1 MTIGIVIPAR
11 LDSERLPGT
20 VLKDFLGMPMIEHVW
35 RRARLT
41 NPLLETVIATDS
53 SEIKKTVEKFGA
65 NCILTSKDHKNGLSR
80 VGEVANVLKWDHYL
94 VLQADEILI
103 EPESLNLLART
114 TLSDSK
120 YQFFNLITKLEK
132 LEEIGDVNIV
142 KCITRE
148 DNSIITMARKSNS
161 TAPELQQMEY
171 TNKICGVYSCSKNLL
186 NELVNTPGQRI
197 ERSESI
203 EQMRVIEIGQDI
215 LGVSINK
222 NFPSV
227 NTTNEAVLVLNQ
239 LQTNDTQIS
248 ILNSYSK

>member
-1 MTIGIVIPAR
+1 LTIGIVIPAR
-11 LDSERLPGT
+11 LDSERLPGK

-35 RRARLT
+35 RRAQLT

-53 SEIKKTVEKFGA
+53 SEIKKTAEKFGA

-80 VGEVANVLKWDHYL
+80 VGEVANVLRWDHYV

-114 TLSDSK
+114 TLSNSK

-142 KCITRE
+142 KCIIRE

-161 TAPELQQMEY
+161 IAPELQQMEY

-186 NELVNTPGQRI
+186 NELVNTPWQRI

-203 EQMRVIEIGQDI
+203 EQMRVIEIGQNI

-227 NTTNEAVLVLNQ
+227 NTTNEATLVLNQ
-239 LQTNDTQIS
+239 LQNNGTQIS
-248 ILNSYSK
+248 ILNSYTK

>member
-1 MTIGIVIPAR
+1 MIPAR
-11 LDSERLPGT
+11 LDSERLPGK

-35 RRARLT
+35 RRAQLT

-53 SEIKKTVEKFGA
+53 SEIKKTAEKFGA
-65 NCILTSKDHKNGLSR
+65 NCVLTSKDHKNGLSR
-80 VGEVANVLKWDHYL
+80 VGEIADVLKWDHYL

-114 TLSDSK
+114 TLSNSK